1 MNLNILL
8 SGDGGQGI
16 QTMADIICR
25 SVFGSG
31 KHVSHIPNYGLEQR
45 GGSSLAFIKISDEKI
60 GFPKFTR
67 PDILLVMSDSA
78 RQRTGRYKIEN
89 AKKIDIIDFKDRL
102 AALKIPVR
110 SYNIFFL
117 AVLAKILDKNGV
129 VKIENVTRV
138 LQDKLNKKQNW
149 EEIKNVWEAG
159 VAPDR

>member
-8 SGDGGQGI
+8 AGDGGQGI

-31 KHVSHIPNYGLEQR
+31 KHVSLIPNYGLEQR

-67 PDILLVMSDSA
+67 PNILLVMSDSA

-89 AKKIDIIDFKDRL
+89 AKKIDIENFREQL
-102 AALKIPVR
+102 RVSGLPVR
-110 SYNIFFL
+110 SYNIYFL
-117 AVLAKILDKNGV
+117 AVLAKILDKENV
-129 VKIENVTRV
+129 VKIEDIYTV
-138 LQDKLNKKQNW
+138 LQEKLGKKPNW
-149 EEIKNVWEAG
+149 EEITDTFTAG
-159 VAPDR
+159 LQV

>member
-16 QTMADIICR
+16 QTIADIICR

-45 GGSSLAFIKISDEKI
+45 GGSSLAFIKISGEKI

-89 AKKIDIIDFKDRL
+89 AEKIDIENFREKLRVSRL
-102 AALKIPVR
+102 PAR
-110 SYNIFFL
+110 SYNIYFL
-117 AVLAKILDKNGV
+117 AVLAKILNKEGV
-129 VKIENVTRV
+129 VKIEDIRTV
-138 LQDKLNKKQNW
+138 LQEKLGKKPNW
-149 EEIKNVWEAG
+149 EEITNTFTAG
-159 VAPDR
+159 LQS